1 MTAFYDKDTNA
12 VIVHAGIGGN
22 WKNHKYI
29 KKIGDRY
36 FYTME
41 ELRKFGQRAGN
52 VTDKYITGKSA
63 SMDMDKASRKIND
76 AQEAKRHNARVTA
89 SVDESAK
96 RRRYGELRE
105 NRYNSEKSEKA
116 TKLADEYTKKY
127 RSSPDYKEA
136 LKYNREYKSLN
147 DEIKK
152 AKARGAS
159 AQEINE
165 LQGLASDAKR
175 KSTEAYK
182 RVTNSEDYKN
192 SEKYQK
198 IAVEAQ
204 NTVRRNTDAIDQ
216 KYDKERKA
224 NREAGEWWD
233 NEHNKDIKEGTK
245 DYLDA
250 KSSYDKSL
258 AGRLDHIGAVMNE
271 KMSDVADV
279 LAPVLNSAKS
289 TVFSIMGTIGGLMP
303 DFSSSAKSTIDEGA
317 KIVDYLLGKRSSL

>member
-1 MTAFYDKDTNA
+1 MTAFYDKDTNT
-12 VIVHAGIGGN
+12 VIVHAGIGSG

-52 VTDKYITGKSA
+52 VADKYITGKSA
-63 SMDMDKASRKIND
+63 SRDMDKASRRIND

-89 SVDESAK
+89 DVDESAK

-105 NRYNSEKSEKA
+105 NRYNSEKNEKA

-136 LKYNREYKSLN
+136 LRYNREYKSLN

-175 KSTEAYK
+175 KSAEAYK

-198 IAVEAQ
+198 IAVESQ
-204 NTVRRNTDAIDQ
+204 NTVRRKTDEIDQ
-216 KYDKERKA
+216 RYDKERKA

-233 NEHNKDIKEGTK
+233 NEHNKDIREGTK

-258 AGRLDHIGAVMNE
+258 AGRIDHLGAVMNE
-271 KMSDVADV
+271 KMSDVADA

-289 TVFSIMGTIGGLMP
+289 TVFSIMGAIGGLMS

-317 KIVDYLLGKRSSL
+317 KIVDYLLGKRDSL